1 MLGRRLRMPA
11 ALAAALTC
19 AALTLTGAQARAAP
33 AGYTGPAGT
42 GSAHANLLVN
52 PGAQAGAYSLRG
64 WDAVT
69 IPGWQVVSGLPS
81 VVRYGSTMLPAVTG
95 HGAAVKNG
103 QLFVGGPGGTARL
116 RQVVSL
122 RSASGSLQPAGSRY
136 TLSAL
141 LGADRRDSASA
152 KVTFYSAAG
161 RKLGQAS
168 IGPVRGRGTSVP
180 MHYRSG
186 SGRIPAGAATAN
198 VVLTLA
204 TTLQNIDGPY
214 SPYFGFGRA
223 VADNIRFSVSSPVR
237 QRVLTVPAVKVP
249 RYQHVFLFYFEN
261 QDYNAVIGNTRQAP
275 FINSLLPHASLL
287 SDFFAEE
294 HPSDGN
300 YLALAGGS
308 TFGIPLTDPLE
319 ENSQYTI
326 NAPNIGDL
334 IGTAHE
340 NWKAYLQSAAGP
352 CDDTVHGYYW
362 DDDMPM
368 TYFADVRDQPAYCS
382 AHLVPLESLQPDL
395 ASAATTPA
403 FSWVSPNDCTD
414 MEGCGIRSGDEFL
427 ATELGQI
434 MKSPAWTTQRSLA
447 IITFDEDDT
456 DHQNPAQRVPT
467 IVIGSAG
474 VRQGYVSHVRYTHY
488 SLLRTIEGALGLGTL
503 TTNDRYAQPLN
514 DIFTPGQAA
523 SAQPAAATGQASAS
537 APASVTASAPVSVP
551 AGSRAGPPPRQQTA
565 FVVNSASNSVTP
577 VNLVTRKAG
586 NPVKVGRAPDA
597 IAITP
602 DGRTAYVVNSG
613 SGTVTPIATGSG
625 KAGPAIRVGADPQS
639 IAIAPGGAT
648 AYVTDAGSDEVT
660 PIDLTTGQAL
670 APIPVG
676 REPHAIAITPDGR
689 TALVL
694 NWGGGSVTPIS
705 TQSGRAGAPIRV
717 GGYPSAISVA
727 PDGQTA
733 YVANYGSDTVMPINI
748 PARHAGRPVPAGQ
761 APDALAVS
769 QGSGTVFA
777 VGGDSDTVT
786 PMTAS
791 SGQHGPAL
799 TAGQAI
805 GVGYAP
811 AAVAAALS
819 GQTVYVVSTI
829 SGTVTPVNVATRTAD
844 KPISVG
850 LYSYPTAI
858 TLAPSGSLAVVVDTY
873 GDQVTLVST
882 ASRKA
887 VKTINVG
894 SYPDAVAIA
903 G

>member
-1 MLGRRLRMPA
+1 MVGRRLRTPA

-19 AALTLTGAQARAAP
+19 AALSLSGAQALAAP
-33 AGYTGPAGT
+33 AGYTEPAGT

-168 IGPVRGRGTSVP
+168 IGPVRGRGKSVP

-204 TTLQNIDGPY
+204 TTLKNIDGPY

-237 QRVLTVPAVKVP
+237 QRVLTAPAVKVP

-326 NAPNIGDL
+326 DAPNIGDL

-395 ASAATTPA
+395 ARAATTPA

-474 VRQGYVSHVRYTHY
+474 VRPGYVSHVRYTHY

-503 TTNDRYAQPLN
+503 TANDRYAQPLN

-586 NPVKVGRAPDA
+586 KPVKVGRAPDA

-625 KAGPAIRVGADPQS
+625 KAGTADPGRRRPAVHRHRSRRRDCLRHGCRLGRGHPDRPGDRPGARSHSGRPGTACDRHHARRPDRPRPRLGRRLGYADQHAVRPGRGADP
-639 IAIAPGGAT
+639 GRR
-648 AYVTDAGSDEVT
+648 
-660 PIDLTTGQAL
+660 L
-670 APIPVG
+670 PV
-676 REPHAIAITPDGR
+676 RH
-689 TALVL
+689 L
-694 NWGGGSVTPIS
+694 
-705 TQSGRAGAPIRV
+705 GRAGRPDSVRRQLRLGHRDADQHPGQARRAPGPGWPDTGRPCDDPGQRHGVRGRRRLRHRHPDDSQFRAARPGSDRWPGDRRWLRARRSRGRSI
-717 GGYPSAISVA
+717 G
-727 PDGQTA
+727 PDGIRGQHDLRNGNA
-733 YVANYGSDTVMPINI
+733 GQRRDPHGGQADL
-748 PARHAGRPVPAGQ
+748 GRPVLLP
-761 APDALAVS
+761 
-769 QGSGTVFA
+769 
-777 VGGDSDTVT
+777 DSD
-786 PMTAS
+786 
-791 SGQHGPAL
+791 H
-799 TAGQAI
+799 
-805 GVGYAP
+805 
-811 AAVAAALS
+811 
-819 GQTVYVVSTI
+819 
-829 SGTVTPVNVATRTAD
+829 
-844 KPISVG
+844 
-850 LYSYPTAI
+850 
-858 TLAPSGSLAVVVDTY
+858 
-873 GDQVTLVST
+873 
-882 ASRKA
+882 
-887 VKTINVG
+887 
-894 SYPDAVAIA
+894 AVAIRLA
-903 G
+903 GGRGRYLR